1 MIQAGGSGKRQAR
14 VLIVDDHP
22 MVLDAA
28 KNALLA
34 AQVAESVD
42 CVNTLQQARD
52 LLGRDAGFALIVLD
66 LSLADASRLEG
77 LLALREDH
85 PDVPVLI
92 FSGDESPETIA
103 NAFEYSARGYVP
115 KSQQISIL
123 VNAVR
128 TVLAGGTYIPMHALR
143 TLGTELTAAPVHTND
158 TRPAL
163 PNLTPRQTD
172 VYRMLLQGMPNK
184 VIAAR
189 LDMSV
194 HTVKAHVS
202 ALFGTLQVHNR
213 AQAVLRGRQYGLI

>member
-1 MIQAGGSGKRQAR
+1 MARIGSSVKRQAR
-14 VLIVDDHP
+14 VLVVDDHP
-22 MVLDAA
+22 LVLDAA

-42 CVNTLQQARD
+42 CVASLHQARE
-52 LLGRDAGFALIVLD
+52 LLGRDTGFALIVLD
-66 LSLADASRLEG
+66 LSLTDASRLEA

-85 PDVPVLI
+85 PDIPVLV

-103 NAFEYSARGYVP
+103 NAFECSARGYVP
-115 KSQQISIL
+115 KSHQLAVL

-128 TVLAGGTYIPMHALR
+128 TVLAGGTYIPVQALR
-143 TLGTELTAAPVHTND
+143 TLGAEIASTATHAND
-158 TRPAL
+158 SRPAL
-163 PNLTPRQTD
+163 PNLTHRQTD
-172 VYRMLLQGMPNK
+172 VYRLLLQGMPNK

-202 ALFGTLQVHNR
+202 ALFGALQVHNR

>member
-1 MIQAGGSGKRQAR
+1 MVPTVPSSKRPAR
-14 VLIVDDHP
+14 LLVVDDHP
-22 MVLDAA
+22 LVLDAA
-28 KNALLA
+28 RNALLA
-34 AQVAESVD
+34 SQVAESVD
-42 CVNTLQQARD
+42 CVSSLHQAREF
-52 LLGRDAGFALIVLD
+52 LARDAAFALIVLD
-66 LSLADASRLEG
+66 LSLTDANRLEA
-77 LLALREDH
+77 LLAMREDH
-85 PDVPVLI
+85 PDVPVLV

-103 NAFEYSARGYVP
+103 NAFECSARGYVP
-115 KSQQISIL
+115 KSQQLAVL

-143 TLGTELTAAPVHTND
+143 TLGSEIAAAAVHTND
-158 TRPAL
+158 ARPAL

-172 VYRMLLQGMPNK
+172 VYRLLLQGMPNK

-202 ALFGTLQVHNR
+202 ALFSALQVHNR

>member
-1 MIQAGGSGKRQAR
+1 MMQAGGSGKRQAR

-22 MVLDAA
+22 LVLDSA

-42 CVNTLQQARD
+42 CVTSLQQARD
-52 LLGRDAGFALIVLD
+52 LLARDAGFALIVLD

-85 PDVPVLI
+85 ADVPVLI

-103 NAFEYSARGYVP
+103 NAFECSARGYVP
-115 KSQQISIL
+115 KSQQLSVLI
-123 VNAVR
+123 NAVR

-143 TLGTELTAAPVHTND
+143 TLGAEIAAPVHTND

-163 PNLTPRQTD
+163 PNLTARQTD
-172 VYRMLLQGMPNK
+172 VYRLLLQGMPNK
-184 VIAAR
+184 VIATR
-189 LDMSV
+189 LEMSV

-202 ALFGTLQVHNR
+202 ALFGALQVHNR

>member
-1 MIQAGGSGKRQAR
+1 MIRTGSSSARQAR
-14 VLIVDDHP
+14 VLVVDDHP
-22 MVLDAA
+22 LVLDAA

-34 AQVAESVD
+34 ARVAESVD
-42 CVNTLQQARD
+42 CVNSLQQARE
-52 LLGRDAGFALIVLD
+52 LLARDAAFALIVLD
-66 LSLADASRLEG
+66 LGLADASRLEA

-85 PDVPVLI
+85 PDVPVLV

-103 NAFEYSARGYVP
+103 SAFECSARGYVP
-115 KSQQISIL
+115 KSQQLAVL

-128 TVLAGGTYIPMHALR
+128 TVLDGGTYIPVDALR
-143 TLGTELTAAPVHTND
+143 ALGAEIAAAPAPAND
-158 TRPAL
+158 SSPVL
-163 PNLTPRQTD
+163 PNLTARQTD
-172 VYRMLLQGMPNK
+172 VYRLLLQGMPNK

-189 LDMSV
+189 LEMSV

>member
-1 MIQAGGSGKRQAR
+1 MMQAGGSGKRQAR

-42 CVNTLQQARD
+42 CVSTLQQARD

-92 FSGDESPETIA
+92 FSGDESPGTIA

-115 KSQQISIL
+115 KSQHVTVL
-123 VNAVR
+123 VNAAR

-143 TLGTELTAAPVHTND
+143 TLGAEITAPAPQANDARPAIPSLTA
-158 TRPAL
+158 
-163 PNLTPRQTD
+163 RQTD
-172 VYRMLLQGMPNK
+172 VYRLLLQGMPNK

>member
-1 MIQAGGSGKRQAR
+1 MVPNLSSSKRHAR
-14 VLIVDDHP
+14 LLVVDDHP
-22 MVLDAA
+22 LVLDAA
-28 KNALLA
+28 RNALLA
-34 AQVAESVD
+34 AQVAEAVD
-42 CVNTLQQARD
+42 CVSSLQRARELLARD
-52 LLGRDAGFALIVLD
+52 AAFSLIILD
-66 LSLADASRLEG
+66 LSLTDASRLEG

-85 PDVPVLI
+85 PDVPVLV

-103 NAFEYSARGYVP
+103 NAFECSARGYVP
-115 KSQQISIL
+115 KSQPLATL

-128 TVLAGGTYIPMHALR
+128 TVLAGGTYIPIHALR
-143 TLGTELTAAPVHTND
+143 TLGTEIASASVHTND
-158 TRPAL
+158 ARPVL
-163 PNLTPRQTD
+163 PNLTARQTD
-172 VYRMLLQGMPNK
+172 VYRLLLEGMPNK

>member
-1 MIQAGGSGKRQAR
+1 MMQAGGSGKRQAR

-42 CVNTLQQARD
+42 CVSTLQQARD
-52 LLGRDAGFALIVLD
+52 LLARDAGFALIVLD
-66 LSLADASRLEG
+66 LNLVDASRLEG

-115 KSQQISIL
+115 KSQQLAVL

-128 TVLAGGTYIPMHALR
+128 TVLAGGTYIPVHALR
-143 TLGTELTAAPVHTND
+143 TLGGELAAASVHTND

-163 PNLTPRQTD
+163 PSLTARQT
-172 VYRMLLQGMPNK
+172 
-184 VIAAR
+184 
-189 LDMSV
+189 
-194 HTVKAHVS
+194 
-202 ALFGTLQVHNR
+202 
-213 AQAVLRGRQYGLI
+213 

>member
-1 MIQAGGSGKRQAR
+1 MMPAGSANKRQSR

-22 MVLDAA
+22 LVLDAA
-28 KNALLA
+28 KGALLA

-42 CVNTLQQARD
+42 CVSSLQQARE
-52 LLGRDAGFALIVLD
+52 LLGRDTAFALIVLD
-66 LSLADASRLEG
+66 LSLTDASRLEA

-85 PDVPVLI
+85 PDVPVI
-92 FSGDESPETIA
+92 VFSGDESPETIS
-103 NAFEYSARGYVP
+103 NAFEQSARGYVP
-115 KSQQISIL
+115 KSQPLAVL

-143 TLGTELTAAPVHTND
+143 TLGAEIAAAPSHAND
-158 TRPAL
+158 SRPAL

-172 VYRMLLQGMPNK
+172 VYRLLLQGMPNK
-184 VIAAR
+184 VIANR

-194 HTVKAHVS
+194 HTVKVHVS